1 MRLKNISLR
10 TTLKKLEKAHR
21 AKDQLADGLHIID
34 FEQLKSENSTL
45 RSKAEERHK
54 DLIKLDKTKTTDM
67 KVLNLLRRILSYL
80 DFLYFVLISHV
91 HFALFRYIFGLK
103 VFLTF

>member
-10 TTLKKLEKAHR
+10 TTLKKLEKVFR
-21 AKDQLADGLHIID
+21 AKDHLADGLHIID

-45 RSKAEERHK
+45 KSKAEERNK

-67 KVLNLLRRILSYL
+67 KVFRCISFIFYFIILTSFHFSYNHI
-80 DFLYFVLISHV
+80 IS
-91 HFALFRYIFGLK
+91 IF
-103 VFLTF
+103 FFSF